1 MSNQSF
7 TSFEKFFTSLITR
20 DMDDYTNKELAPL
33 SYLTEKDSKWI
44 LEIDLPF
51 VNKKDIE
58 ITIADNQLI
67 VTAKLEKTYC
77 VSKRDCIIEFNYF
90 RKATLLPMGIDKEKI
105 SAKFN
110 NGILSVNMPKISV
123 GINIKID

>member
-1 MSNQSF
+1 V
-7 TSFEKFFTSLITR
+7 
-20 DMDDYTNKELAPL
+20 DDYANKELAPL
-33 SYLTEKDSKWI
+33 SHLTEKDSKWI

-58 ITIADNQLI
+58 ITITDNQMI

-77 VSKRDCIIEFNYF
+77 VSKRDCVTEFNYF
-90 RKATLLPMGIDKEKI
+90 KKATLFPVGIDKEKI

-110 NGILSVNMPKISV
+110 NGILIINMPKISV
-123 GINIKID
+123 GKNIKID